1 MLILAIPHV
10 TADLHPSSAQML
22 WIVDIYGFTIAGLLV
37 TMGNL
42 GDRIGRRRLL
52 MIGAALFSLAS
63 AAAAW
68 STSPEMLIAARA
80 ALGIAGSTLMP
91 TMLGL
96 ISRDGPVPAR
106 AAGR

>member
-1 MLILAIPHV
+1 MTTNSSTSSGELAGRREWGGLAVLILPTLLLSLDLSVLILAIPHV

-52 MIGAALFSLAS
+52 MIGAALFSVAS
-63 AAAAW
+63 ALA
-68 STSPEMLIAARA
+68 
-80 ALGIAGSTLMP
+80 
-91 TMLGL
+91 
-96 ISRDGPVPAR
+96 
-106 AAGR
+106 